1 MAKTSFL
8 VREVDESSRI
18 ILREAAK
25 ARSINMGDMLGK
37 FCEVYKIAIENPTL
51 TAQEVIAKA
60 GIKPVT
66 R

>member
-8 VREVDESSRI
+8 VREVDEGSRT

-37 FCEVYKIAIENPTL
+37 FCEVYKIGSF
-51 TAQEVIAKA
+51 KS
-60 GIKPVT
+60 
-66 R
+66 